1 MLRRL
6 CASVGWSHIE
16 IGFQVLSCRFCPI
29 HRTSKQAFMGLRL
42 PKHVVAWK
50 ANPGLARFLKHPGTR
65 LLSHVELSHTF
76 GAL

>member
-1 MLRRL
+1 
-6 CASVGWSHIE
+6 
-16 IGFQVLSCRFCPI
+16 
-29 HRTSKQAFMGLRL
+29 MGLRL